1 MDGQARDDIGGSGGP
16 GGWGSLVVSAS
27 ALLARHGRLA
37 VHGPWGSGKSTLV
50 DEVAA
55 GAGGPALRVHARE
68 GDQDLPCS
76 GLAQLWDGAL
86 LTGPVPP
93 EDPAAR
99 LGLRTAAAR
108 ALGDQRGALLIVE
121 DVQWLDPVTA
131 DVLGYCARALP
142 SDGLSMLVSERS
154 VRRPDRAARLMGG
167 YPPLLPVEAAG
178 LDETAAILDALG
190 LPTRWATALHRYS
203 GGHRAL
209 LAACCDDLMDT
220 PAGPG
225 ALAGRLPPVRLHRA
239 EDLAAAWLDTVP
251 AEVLTTL
258 RTAAL
263 TARPDADLLRRAG
276 CPDADDHVRYALR
289 AGLMVPQQPLEQG
302 NVTDPC
308 VRFAAGALAR
318 AAPLTMDGRTR
329 RRTHHA
335 LAGVVRDPI
344 RAAWHRALAQDGT
357 DPATAR
363 DTAAA
368 ALAAR
373 TAGESGLAAELM
385 LFAARLT
392 PADRGEVRLERLTE
406 AAHDAAVAGA
416 CDLASRAARD
426 IAEARG
432 TPFQQVNALLAVID
446 ACGQDLTGAE
456 PLFTAARKAAGQDP
470 ALLAAIEL
478 RAAVRANVATGD
490 SARALRHASTAAVLA
505 RTGADVVLE
514 AAALTMAARMERVL
528 GRLES
533 APVTLAAALAL
544 AVAPPRMGIRNSPEY
559 LAARHAVFD
568 GRFAEARAALVD
580 LLPVALGSG
589 GAEDLAE
596 VWRSLAE
603 VDNALGA
610 CSRALRWADSALSIT
625 ATADLSPGPAWYTAA
640 LVHSHGGSF
649 EQALAYAT
657 RALHASRAE
666 HDALHTTRSLWI
678 MGAVHL
684 HGGHVDRAA
693 AALAEVAELEERSGA
708 DDPAILRWQADAVEA
723 FAGSGQILRAHALL
737 DRMQHTVQP
746 HAAHAV
752 LRAALTR
759 SRALCLYQEG
769 DSEGAVELLDDTARA
784 FAALGTPV
792 EEGRTLLVR
801 GRVERRRRR
810 SAAAR
815 TAWEQ
820 ARTIFETAD
829 AHPWI
834 ALADEHLNR
843 LTGLPPGPDGRA
855 PRTPGTSLTAHELRL
870 AGLIC
875 SGCTNQEAAQQM
887 FVSRKTVESPLSR
900 IYRKLGVRNRTQLTA
915 ALPPSTDT

>member
-1 MDGQARDDIGGSGGP
+1 MSGEARGEMRGSGVG
-16 GGWGSLVVSAS
+16 GGWDALVASGSAS
-27 ALLARHGRLA
+27 LERQGRLA

-50 DEVAA
+50 DELVARAA
-55 GAGGPALRVHARE
+55 GPTLRVHARE
-68 GDQDLPCS
+68 EDQHLPCS

-86 LTGPVPP
+86 LTGSVPP
-93 EDPAAR
+93 HDPAAR
-99 LGLRTAAAR
+99 LGLRAATVR
-108 ALGDQRGALLIVE
+108 ALANHPGSLLVVE
-121 DVQWLDPVTA
+121 DAQWLDPVSA
-131 DVLGYCARALP
+131 DVLGHCARALP
-142 SDGLSMLVSERS
+142 SDLLPMVAAERS
-154 VRRPDRAARLMGG
+154 VRRPARAAGLLGG
-167 YPPLLPVEAAG
+167 YPPLLSVEPAS
-178 LDETAAILDALG
+178 LDETAAVLDALG
-190 LPTRWATALHRYS
+190 LPARWATAVHRYS

-209 LAACCDDLMDT
+209 LAACGDDLAD
-220 PAGPG
+220 ASLDPG
-225 ALAGRLPPVRLHRA
+225 ALAGRLPLVRLRRA
-239 EDLAAAWLDTVP
+239 EDLAAAWLDTAP
-251 AEVLTTL
+251 PEVLATL

-263 TARPDADLLRRAG
+263 TTRPDADLLRRAG

-289 AGLMVPQQPLEQG
+289 VGLLVPQLPPDQRDLA
-302 NVTDPC
+302 DFS
-308 VRFAAGALAR
+308 VRFAAGALAGVAAVTTDAR
-318 AAPLTMDGRTR
+318 AR

-344 RAAWHRALAQDGT
+344 RAAWHRAMAQDGT

-363 DTAAA
+363 DTAGAA
-368 ALAAR
+368 VAAR
-373 TAGESGLAAELM
+373 AAGESGLAAELM
-385 LFAARLT
+385 WCAARLT
-392 PADRGEVRLERLTE
+392 PAAQGEARLERLAE

-416 CDLASRAARD
+416 CDLAHRAAQD

-432 TPFQQVNALLAVID
+432 TPSQQVGAVLAVID
-446 ACGQDLTGAE
+446 ASGQDLTGAE
-456 PLFTAARKAAGQDP
+456 PLFTAARRAAGQDP

-478 RAAVRANVATGD
+478 RAAVQTNVAAGD
-490 SARALRHASTAAVLA
+490 SARALRHARTAAALA
-505 RTGADVVLE
+505 HTGADVVLE

-533 APVTLAAALAL
+533 APATLAAALAL

-568 GRFAEARAALVD
+568 GRFAEARAALMD

-596 VWRSLAE
+596 IWRSLAE
-603 VDNALGA
+603 VDSALGA

-649 EQALAYAT
+649 DRALGYAT
-657 RALHASRAE
+657 RALGASRAE

-678 MGAVHL
+678 LGAVHL

-693 AALAEVAELEERSGA
+693 ATLAEVADSEERPGA

-723 FAGSGQILRAHALL
+723 FAGAGQTARAHALL
-737 DRMQHTVQP
+737 DRMQHTVKP

-759 SRALCLYQEG
+759 SRAVCLHQDG

-784 FAALGTPV
+784 FATLGTPV

-820 ARTIFETAD
+820 ARTIFEAAE

-834 ALADEHLNR
+834 ALADEHLSR
-843 LTGLPPGPDGRA
+843 LTGLPSGPGGRA
-855 PRTPGTSLTAHELRL
+855 SQAPGTSLTAHELRL

-875 SGCTNQEAAQQM
+875 SGCANQEAAQQM
-887 FVSRKTVESPLSR
+887 FVSRKTVESTLSR

-915 ALPPSTDT
+915 ALPPPTGA